1 MKEALPNLLK
11 FLGALAVTTA
21 IFFAL
26 SPEDR
31 IDDEVLNHAM
41 EFLGD
46 KLLAM
51 APQEQKSHVEKE
63 FEQFHQQ
70 AREGKIS
77 DKRFKDVA
85 VAILNA
91 EAEGKKFDREQIDS
105 LLASIRETEIAEA
118 EAQVKKEES
127 KIARRE
133 ELIALS
139 EQVQDFAKFEK
150 EWKKMIPAPALSDS
164 MLPPALPPRP
174 LYRLNPNFVVEVD
187 SAGMVAMA
195 TEHAKI
201 AAEHAKIFAGKVS
214 QVVVAPHEVNQAL
227 KDLARELPRLKI
239 EMRHKKM
246 QWHMADSIEKAIAGN
261 RQFYTFSRAWDSQ
274 MSDSMKRAIKEM
286 RQQQARQARLYMRM
300 ADSTKK
306 AAEIHRQERQHPP
319 PPRTPEESK
328 HKKREPPR

>member
-11 FLGALAVTTA
+11 FLGALVVTTA

-26 SPEDR
+26 SPEDK

-41 EFLGD
+41 EFLGA

-51 APQEQKSHVEKE
+51 APQEQKSHIEKE

-77 DKRFKDVA
+77 DKHFKDVA

-105 LLASIRETEIAEA
+105 LLASIQEAEAEIAQA
-118 EAQVKKEES
+118 EAQVKKEERAIS
-127 KIARRE
+127 RRE

-139 EQVQDFAKFEK
+139 AQVQDFAKFEK
-150 EWKKMIPAPALSDS
+150 EWQRMIPAPVLPDS
-164 MLPPALPPRP
+164 TLPPAPPPRP
-174 LYRLNPNFVVEVD
+174 LYRVNPNFVIEVD
-187 SAGMVAMA
+187 TAAIAV
-195 TEHAKI
+195 I
-201 AAEHAKIFAGKVS
+201 AAEHAKIFAGKMTKT
-214 QVVVAPHEVNQAL
+214 VVAPPHEVNEAL

-239 EMRHKKM
+239 EMRHR
-246 QWHMADSIEKAIAGN
+246 QWHTADSIAKTRGN
-261 RQFYTFSRAWDSQ
+261 RQFYTFSRTWDAS
-274 MSDSMKRAIKEM
+274 MSDSMKKAIKEI

-300 ADSTKK
+300 ADSTKN
-306 AAEIHRQERQHPP
+306 AAEIYRRQHPAP
-319 PPRTPEESK
+319 PPPPATPDEPKPKK
-328 HKKREPPR
+328 HEPPR

>member
-11 FLGALAVTTA
+11 FFGALAVTTA

-26 SPEDR
+26 SPEDK

-41 EFLGD
+41 EFLGA

-70 AREGKIS
+70 ARQGKIS
-77 DKRFKDVA
+77 DKHFKDVA

-105 LLASIRETEIAEA
+105 LLASIREAESEIAQA
-118 EAQVKKEES
+118 EAQVQKEES

-139 EQVQDFAKFEK
+139 AQVQDFAKFEK
-150 EWKKMIPAPALSDS
+150 EWHKMIPAPAWSDS
-164 MLPPALPPRP
+164 TLPPAPPPRP
-174 LYRLNPNFVVEVD
+174 LYRVNPNFVIEVD
-187 SAGMVAMA
+187 TAAIA
-195 TEHAKI
+195 AI
-201 AAEHAKIFAGKVS
+201 AAEHAKIFAGKTT
-214 QVVVAPHEVNQAL
+214 QAIVAPPHEVNQAL

-239 EMRHKKM
+239 EMRQM
-246 QWHMADSIEKAIAGN
+246 QWHTADSAGKAVSGN
-261 RQFYTFSRAWDSQ
+261 RQFYTFSRTWDAP
-274 MSDSMKRAIKEM
+274 MSDSIKKAIKEM

-306 AAEIHRQERQHPP
+306 AAEIYHRQHPALP
-319 PPRTPEESK
+319 PPPGTPDEPKPKK
-328 HKKREPPR
+328 HEPPR

>member
-41 EFLGD
+41 EFLGA

-51 APQEQKSHVEKE
+51 APQEQKSHIEKE

-70 AREGKIS
+70 ARKGKIS

-164 MLPPALPPRP
+164 TLPPALPPRP
-174 LYRLNPNFVVEVD
+174 LYRVNPNFVIEVD
-187 SAGMVAMA
+187 SAAIMAIA
-195 TEHAKI
+195 TEHAKV
-201 AAEHAKIFAGKVS
+201 FAGKVT
-214 QVVVAPHEVNQAL
+214 QVVVAPPHEVNQAL

-246 QWHMADSIEKAIAGN
+246 QWHTADSIEKAIAGN
-261 RQFYTFSRAWDSQ
+261 RQFYTFSRTWDSQ
-274 MSDSMKRAIKEM
+274 MSDSIKRAMKEM
-286 RQQQARQARLYMRM
+286 RQQQAWQARLYRRM

-306 AAEIHRQERQHPP
+306 AAEIHRQERQHPAP
-319 PPRTPEESK
+319 PPPPETPEESK
-328 HKKREPPR
+328 LKKRKPPR

>member
-11 FLGALAVTTA
+11 FFGALAVTTA

-26 SPEDR
+26 SPEDK

-41 EFLGD
+41 EFLGA

-51 APQEQKSHVEKE
+51 APQEQKSRVEKE

-77 DKRFKDVA
+77 DRHFKDVA

-105 LLASIRETEIAEA
+105 LLASIREAESEIAQA
-118 EAQVKKEES
+118 EAKVKKEES

-139 EQVQDFAKFEK
+139 AQVQDFAKFEK
-150 EWKKMIPAPALSDS
+150 EWKKMIPVLASSDS
-164 MLPPALPPRP
+164 TLPPAPPP
-174 LYRLNPNFVVEVD
+174 FYRINPNFVIEVD
-187 SAGMVAMA
+187 TAAIAIIA
-195 TEHAKI
+195 T
-201 AAEHAKIFAGKVS
+201 EHAKIFAGKMTKA
-214 QVVVAPHEVNQAL
+214 VVAPPHEVNQAL

-239 EMRHKKM
+239 EMRQRH
-246 QWHMADSIEKAIAGN
+246 WHPTDSIGRAVVGN
-261 RQFYTFSRAWDSQ
+261 RRFYNFSRTRDTQ
-274 MSDSMKRAIKEM
+274 MSDSMKKAIKEM
-286 RQQQARQARLYMRM
+286 RQQQAQQARLYRRM
-300 ADSTKK
+300 ADSTQK
-306 AAEIHRQERQHPP
+306 AAEIYHRQHPTP
-319 PPRTPEESK
+319 PPPPGTPEEPK
-328 HKKREPPR
+328 PKKREPPR

>member
-26 SPEDR
+26 SPEDK

-41 EFLGD
+41 EFLGA

-51 APQEQKSHVEKE
+51 APQEQKSHIEKE

-77 DKRFKDVA
+77 DKHFKDVA

-105 LLASIRETEIAEA
+105 LLASIRDAEIAQA
-118 EAQVKKEES
+118 EAQVQKEES

-133 ELIALS
+133 ELITLS
-139 EQVQDFAKFEK
+139 AQVQDFAKFEK
-150 EWKKMIPAPALSDS
+150 EWQKMIPAPTFSDS
-164 MLPPALPPRP
+164 TLPPAPPPRP
-174 LYRLNPNFVVEVD
+174 LYRVNPNFVIEVD
-187 SAGMVAMA
+187 TAAIAV
-195 TEHAKI
+195 I
-201 AAEHAKIFAGKVS
+201 AAEHAKIFAGKIT
-214 QVVVAPHEVNQAL
+214 QAVVAPPHEVNQAL

-239 EMRHKKM
+239 EMRQM
-246 QWHMADSIEKAIAGN
+246 QWHTADSAGKAVAGN
-261 RQFYTFSRAWDSQ
+261 RQFYTFSKTWDTQ
-274 MSDSMKRAIKEM
+274 MSDSMKRAMKEM
-286 RQQQARQARLYMRM
+286 RQQQARQARFYMRM

-306 AAEIHRQERQHPP
+306 AAEIYHRQHPVP
-319 PPRTPEESK
+319 PPPPATPEEPK
-328 HKKREPPR
+328 PKKREPPR